1 LARPM
6 LTDEVVAS
14 QGNFVKI
21 ASLSL
26 ALGLIAASSACVSEQ
41 ALAPRET
48 GRSVAVRVG
57 TVLKEVP
64 LLFVVDG
71 IRLPKDQVPSL
82 SADQIAKVTVI
93 KGPAAL
99 QMFGQDAAYGV
110 VIVTTKSAAT
120 RGS

>member
-1 LARPM
+1 M
-6 LTDEVVAS
+6 LTDEVVAY
-14 QGNFVKI
+14 QGNLVKI

-26 ALGLIAASSACVSEQ
+26 ALGLVAASTACVSEQ
-41 ALAPRET
+41 ALAPQET

-57 TVLKEVP
+57 PAANQVP

-71 IRLPKDQVPSL
+71 VRLPKDQVPSL
-82 SADQIAKVTVI
+82 SADQIAKVTVV

-110 VIVTTKSAAT
+110 VIVTTKSAVT
-120 RGS
+120 QGS